1 MNNGIRV
8 VNGGMQ
14 PQKKEP
20 SYEESVRFQAKLI
33 GLWEQQQ
40 SVLGYT
46 KATIALNIRNVNEIL
61 DNVSVICAYVDG
73 EDDVSTR
80 IKGFIDSIAPD
91 DSWIIFTD
99 LFGGSV
105 NNEFMKYI
113 SNPQIRLIAGMNL
126 ALVITAMSIVE
137 MKNNAA
143 EVEEELLGIADSVIN
158 FCSRTGIDSLE
169 DDEF

>member
-14 PQKKEP
+14 PQKVEP

-61 DNVSVICAYVDG
+61 DISDKFIYFPNTTRSF
-73 EDDVSTR
+73 STV
-80 IKGFIDSIAPD
+80 
-91 DSWIIFTD
+91 FT
-99 LFGGSV
+99 FSA
-105 NNEFMKYI
+105 N
-113 SNPQIRLIAGMNL
+113 
-126 ALVITAMSIVE
+126 
-137 MKNNAA
+137 
-143 EVEEELLGIADSVIN
+143 
-158 FCSRTGIDSLE
+158 
-169 DDEF
+169 